1 MKQKKELSATRIVGA
16 AVGVSFAEKFGEQ
29 VAGQK
34 PVAAVDAVTYLRGL
48 DLALDQSGFLQLL
61 EVLRDGGL
69 GYGQYFVD
77 LPEKATLLRGKK
89 AQDGHPG
96 RMAHRFGKA
105 GDLFLVFRIAFRCHL
120 FSGFVRKY
128 TNIWPHLQTFPAFFV
143 RCRAG
148 IFHCRGA
155 PPCGMPKRVRGIY
168 ASALQRFRLYAGWG
182 LLLPAHFR
190 FGRADLFRL
199 HVVPIFGPLFSNLDL
214 FSYLCKVI
222 YTQRNEYGQTDRND
236 RQRD

>member
-48 DLALDQSGFLQLL
+48 DLALDQSGLLQLL

-128 TNIWPHLQTFPAFFV
+128 TNIWPHLQIFPAFFV

-148 IFHCRGA
+148 IFRCRGGSA
-155 PPCGMPKRVRGIY
+155 VRNAEKGTGNLCLCVTALSTVCRVGTPF
-168 ASALQRFRLYAGWG
+168 A
-182 LLLPAHFR
+182 
-190 FGRADLFRL
+190 
-199 HVVPIFGPLFSNLDL
+199 GPLPF
-214 FSYLCKVI
+214 
-222 YTQRNEYGQTDRND
+222 RPG
-236 RQRD
+236 